1 MTHKHAD
8 FVHLHVH
15 TQYSL
20 LDGMIFVEKLVKQ
33 AAAFHMPSVA
43 ITDHGQM
50 HGVVDF
56 YSHALKAG
64 VKPILGVE
72 IYVAPGSRLDK
83 SGGPGGSANHL
94 TLLARD
100 ETGYRNLVKLTS
112 AANLDGFYYKP
123 RIDKELLAQHAAGL
137 IALSGCMKGEVAQKA
152 LRGDDAG
159 ALKAAGEF
167 REILGA
173 GNYYLELMVNGIAEQ
188 EKANRALRALSK
200 SAGIPV
206 VATNDCH
213 YLRQE
218 DAPVHEVLLCIS
230 TGKTLQ
236 ESDRMR
242 LSTDQFYFRSPE
254 EMARLFAD
262 SPEALRATVEIAERC
277 NVELKLG
284 DFRFPKVEV
293 PEGATPAGHLRRLA
307 GEGLAVRLGP
317 GVDGARRG
325 AYEKRLDYELGVIE
339 KMDFPSYFLA
349 VWDFVHY
356 AKTHGIPVGPGRGSA
371 AGSLA
376 AWVLGITDIDPLQ
389 YGLLFERFL
398 NPGRKSMPDID
409 IDFEQNR
416 RDEVLSYVKRTYG
429 EDRVAQIVTFG
440 KLKAK
445 AAIRDVG
452 RVLGLPYADVDR
464 IAKLVPEGDPKMT
477 LEKALKEEPRLAD
490 LAAKDP
496 QVARLI
502 EIARSLEGLNRH
514 ASTHAS
520 GVLISPEPLS
530 NLVPLFKDQKK
541 DVLLTQFDM
550 DGIEKIGLVKFDF
563 LGLITL
569 TVIQDAER
577 LISARQ
583 PAGEPP
589 FSVSAVPLDD
599 PATFKLLA
607 AGRTAGVFQFESSG
621 MRDTVVKM
629 RPNKLDDLIALNALY
644 RPGPLEAG
652 VIALYLDRRHGKQA
666 VTYRHPVLK
675 EALEPTYG
683 LPVYQE
689 QVMQIAVDLAGYTPS
704 EADDLRKAMGKKK
717 AEVMAA
723 QREKFVQGAATK
735 HKVPA
740 ALAEEIFA
748 EIEKFAGYGFNKSHS
763 AAYAL
768 IAYHTAWLKTH
779 FPVEYMAAL
788 LTSEVAD
795 TDKIV
800 QYVAECR
807 EMGLKVLPPDVNASG
822 RSFTVVDDAIRFGL
836 AAVKNVGEGA
846 IESIVEAREKQ
857 GRFTSLFDFC
867 ARIDLRRV
875 NKRVLEGLVK
885 CGAFDSTGA
894 RRAQLM
900 DALDLAMEAAQGT
913 QRDRND
919 GQVSL
924 FAAAPQPVMEPQ
936 LPDVP
941 EWPQHTLLSLEKEA
955 IGFYLSGHPL
965 GEFAGDLARL
975 ATPSRDFG
983 SLVEGAEV
991 RVGGLVTAVKN
1002 YNDRKGEPMAFVT
1015 VEDLDGTFEV
1025 TIFSKLFKT
1034 VAPLVVPDAAIV
1046 VVGKANVSEGGGKD
1060 GAKGV
1065 VKFLADEVIPIAE
1078 AKERLTRAVH
1088 VRILTPGLERETLE
1102 QIGNLVK
1109 KHRGAAA
1116 LYVHLVTPQ
1125 HSEAV
1130 LKAGGGFQVR
1140 PAPEFLLGLEQLL
1153 GKEAVTLK

>member
-1 MTHKHAD
+1 
-8 FVHLHVH
+8 VH

-20 LDGMIFVEKLVKQ
+20 LDGMIFVSKLVKQ
-33 AAAFHMPSVA
+33 AAAFNMPSVA

-50 HGVVDF
+50 HGVIDF

-64 VKPILGVE
+64 VKPIIGVE
-72 IYVAPGSRLDK
+72 LYVAPGSRLDK
-83 SGGPGGSANHL
+83 SGGAGGAANHL

-100 ETGYRNLVKLTS
+100 EAGYRNLVKLTS
-112 AANLDGFYYKP
+112 AANLEGFYYKP
-123 RIDKELLAQHAAGL
+123 RVDKELLRAHSGGL

-167 REILGA
+167 NEIFGA
-173 GNYYLELMVNGIAEQ
+173 GNYYFELMVNGIPEQ
-188 EKANRALRALSK
+188 LKANRALLALSK
-200 SAGIPV
+200 ATGIPV

-262 SPEALRATVEIAERC
+262 TPEALRATIEISERC

-284 DFRFPKVEV
+284 EFRFPQVEV
-293 PEGATPAGHLRRLA
+293 PAGATPASHLRHLA
-307 GEGLAVRLGP
+307 AEGLTVRLGP
-317 GVDGARRG
+317 GIDAERREL
-325 AYEKRLDYELGVIE
+325 YDKRLDYELGVIE

-349 VWDFVHY
+349 VWDFVHF

-376 AWVLGITDIDPLQ
+376 AWSLGITDLDPIV

-416 RDEVLSYVKRTYG
+416 RDEVLSYVRGKYG
-429 EDRVAQIVTFG
+429 VDRVAQIVTFG

-452 RVLGLPYADVDR
+452 RVLGMAYADVDR
-464 IAKLVPEGDPKMT
+464 ISKLVPEGDPKMT
-477 LEKALKEEPRLAD
+477 LEKALKDEPRLAE
-490 LAAKDP
+490 LAANDP
-496 QVARLI
+496 QVARLL
-502 EIARSLEGLNRH
+502 EIAQSLEGLNRH

-550 DGIEKIGLVKFDF
+550 EGIQEIGLVKFDF

-577 LISARQ
+577 LIRARQ
-583 PAGEPP
+583 PAGETP
-589 FSVSAVPLDD
+589 FSVATVPLDD
-599 PATFKLLA
+599 PETFKLLA
-607 AGRTAGVFQFESSG
+607 AGRTAGIFQFESSG

-629 RPNKLDDLIALNALY
+629 RPEKLDDLIALNALY

-652 VIALYLDRRHGKQA
+652 VVALYLDRRHGKQA
-666 VTYRHPVLK
+666 VQYRHPVLK
-675 EALEPTYG
+675 ESLEATYG

-689 QVMQIAVDLAGYTPS
+689 QVMQIATVLAGYTPA

-717 AEVMAA
+717 VEVMAQ
-723 QREKFVQGAATK
+723 QREKFVAGAVAK
-735 HKVPA
+735 HKVPT
-740 ALAEEIFA
+740 ALAEEIFK
-748 EIEKFAGYGFNKSHS
+748 EIEHFAGYGFNKSHS

-779 FPVEYMAAL
+779 YPVEYMAAL
-788 LTSEVAD
+788 LTSEAAN

-800 QYVAECR
+800 QYIAECR
-807 EMGLKVLPPDVNASG
+807 EMGIKVLPPDVNESG
-822 RSFTVVDDAIRFGL
+822 RSFTVVEGAIRFGL

-846 IESIVEAREKQ
+846 IESIVEARTAH

-867 ARIDLRRV
+867 SNVDLRRV

-885 CGAFDSTGA
+885 CGALDAAGA

-900 DALDLAMEAAQGT
+900 EALDLAIEAAQGT
-913 QRDRND
+913 QRDRHD

-924 FAAAPQPVMEPQ
+924 FAAAPQTVMEPT

-941 EWPQHTLLSLEKEA
+941 EWPEHQLLALEKEA
-955 IGFYLSGHPL
+955 IGFFLTGHPL
-965 GEFAGDLARL
+965 GEFAGDLGKLTTASGAFEKVR
-975 ATPSRDFG
+975 
-983 SLVEGAEV
+983 EGTEI
-991 RVGGLVTAVKN
+991 RVGGLVKAVKN
-1002 YNDRKGEPMAFVT
+1002 YTDRKGETMAFVT
-1015 VEDLDGTFEV
+1015 LEDLDGTMEV
-1025 TIFSKLFKT
+1025 TIFSKLFKS
-1034 VAPLVVPDAAIV
+1034 VAPLVVVDAGLV
-1046 VVGKANVSEGGGKD
+1046 VVGKANVTEGG
-1060 GAKGV
+1060 
-1065 VKFLADEVIPIAE
+1065 VKILADEVFPIAE
-1078 AKERLTRAVH
+1078 ARERLTRAVH
-1088 VRILTPGLERETLE
+1088 LRIMTPGLERETLE
-1102 QIGNLVK
+1102 QVGRLVK
-1109 KHRGAAA
+1109 QHRGAAA

-1140 PAPEFLLGLEQLL
+1140 PAPEFVLGLEQLL
-1153 GKEAVTLK
+1153 GKDAVTLT